1 MAICFQITV
10 PTPTLTVWSS
20 RRKKDKFNPSFAIIS
35 YFLSCFKCLDFVQS
49 RHFACFSR
57 EPKVHVLFLRLMW
70 PSLTLIAG
78 CVEESCYYC
87 WENVSFLLFVF
98 ALKLAVRGY
107 GKYISVLARNSLTSI
122 YQQQLIFCK
131 LKKINA
137 KKCYL
142 CFSWVTEV
150 FCSLLL
156 IYIFYC

>member
-10 PTPTLTVWSS
+10 STPTLTVWSS
-20 RRKKDKFNPSFAIIS
+20 RRKKDKFKPSFAIIY
-35 YFLSCFKCLDFVQS
+35 YFLSCFKCLAFVQS
-49 RHFACFSR
+49 RYFVCFSC
-57 EPKVHVLFLRLMW
+57 EQKVQVLFLRLMW

-78 CVEESCYYC
+78 RVEESRYYH

-131 LKKINA
+131 LKKKSMLKNVVCVLA
-137 KKCYL
+137 
-142 CFSWVTEV
+142 E
-150 FCSLLL
+150 
-156 IYIFYC
+156 